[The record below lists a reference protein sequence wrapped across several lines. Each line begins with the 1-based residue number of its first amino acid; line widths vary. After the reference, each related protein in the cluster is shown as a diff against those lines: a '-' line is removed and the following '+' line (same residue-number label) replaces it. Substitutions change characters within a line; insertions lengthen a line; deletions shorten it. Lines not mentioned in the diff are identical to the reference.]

1 MMSYKTAQE
10 IRDFIISCKASTEIY
25 LQALDSPK
33 NMSNCKTCNGFGFM
47 FTNMNTGSLYAPKEG
62 YIDPPSKHEGKQP
75 CPHCDPK
82 GALMNFNQAWPLC
95 SDPSRLRGLNICWA
109 RYNGDGSLCK
119 HNNMISA
126 ARYDECPDCGYY
138 FYYGDAYADRDDD
151 NVIID
156 ELTAPA
162 YFRVSAP
169 QNDEARLQ
177 PMETFTPSIYNS
189 KSLNL
194 YKNQPCITFMD
205 EENIETITVSSEVV
219 KIIKA
224 AVMALDPNDIEKLKN
239 ILTIEQK

>member
-10 IRDFIISCKASTEIY
+10 IRDFIVSCKASTEIY

-47 FTNMNTGSLYAPKEG
+47 FINMSTGFLYAPKEG
-62 YIDPPSKHEGKQP
+62 YINPPSKHEGKQL
-75 CPHCDPK
+75 CPHCDP
-82 GALMNFNQAWPLC
+82 
-95 SDPSRLRGLNICWA
+95 
-109 RYNGDGSLCK
+109 
-119 HNNMISA
+119 
-126 ARYDECPDCGYY
+126 
-138 FYYGDAYADRDDD
+138 
-151 NVIID
+151 
-156 ELTAPA
+156 
-162 YFRVSAP
+162 
-169 QNDEARLQ
+169 
-177 PMETFTPSIYNS
+177 